1 MTYVKRLEL
10 IGLNAVMTLAAV
22 NLWTGA
28 PLLALWVGSRVVESA
43 SSVTMLSVFV
53 IAVVLFAACLGLI
66 YVLGLASQAHDRITG
81 RPQTVRRHVP
91 WLRSMRAERVNWER
105 DRSQVTPLER
115 IIVIVVV
122 LAFLAFE
129 VWFFFYSPSPIAPG
143 PSKD

>member
-1 MTYVKRLEL
+1 MRRLEL
-10 IGLNAVMTLAAV
+10 VGLNALMALAAI
-22 NLWTGA
+22 NIWTGA
-28 PLLALWVGSRVVESA
+28 PLLSVWVGSRVVA
-43 SSVTMLSVFV
+43 SSTQVTMLSVFV

-66 YVLGLASQAHDRITG
+66 YLLSAASSAHDRITG

-105 DRSQVTPLER
+105 DRSEITAVER
-115 IIVIVVV
+115 IAVITVV

-129 VWFFFYSPSPIAPG
+129 AWFFFASPTPIAPG